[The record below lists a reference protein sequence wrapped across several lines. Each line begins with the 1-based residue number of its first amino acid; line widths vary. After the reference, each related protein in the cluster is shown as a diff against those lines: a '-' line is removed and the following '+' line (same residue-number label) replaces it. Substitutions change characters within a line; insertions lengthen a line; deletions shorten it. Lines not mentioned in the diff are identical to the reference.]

1 MRQRI
6 LRSFFLITLKG
17 GGLCNEM
24 RSGKFSVF
32 MLATYVT
39 TKVNKTVDEKCNGV
53 QFAVKLSNFQ
63 FC

>member
-1 MRQRI
+1 MQ
-6 LRSFFLITLKG
+6 
-17 GGLCNEM
+17 
-24 RSGKFSVF
+24 SGKFFVF

-53 QFAVKLSNFQ
+53 QFSVKLPNFQ